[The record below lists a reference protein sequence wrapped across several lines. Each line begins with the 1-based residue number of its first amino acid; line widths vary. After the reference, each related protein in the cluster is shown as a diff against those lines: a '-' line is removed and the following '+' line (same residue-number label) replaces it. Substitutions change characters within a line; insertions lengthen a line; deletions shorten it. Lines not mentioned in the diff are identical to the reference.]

1 MDVASAM
8 EHMEQSRDEAIDLP
22 RLIVGVRR
30 RRRWIYFSAIAAAV
44 LSSAFVLLA
53 SPRYTGVAKVLLE
66 DQESYY
72 TRPDKASGADSA
84 ATIDPEAVQSEA
96 EAVMSPDLARK
107 AIERLDLAA
116 NPEFAVSRRREQ
128 RPRRPAGRRQVPV
141 APHGFPG
148 AQVAG
153 ASRSNSSRAI
163 PSWPRAPPTRS
174 PRCFC
179 NRRRKRRRRPPG
191 PQARGS
197 RAKSRNCAPRS
208 PTRTQRSRP
217 TALKRA
223 SSPERTARRSRSS
236 S

>member
-1 MDVASAM
+1 MDVAGAM

-72 TRPDKASGADSA
+72 TRPDKASGADAA

-116 NPEFAVSRRREQ
+116 NPEFAVSGGGSSARADQ
-128 RPRRPAGRRQVPV
+128 RVVDKFLSRLTVFPAPKSRVLQIEFVSRDPQLAARAANTV
-141 APHGFPG
+141 AEVFLQSQEE
-148 AQVAG
+148 AKAETARAAG
-153 ASRSNSSRAI
+153 AWLSRKI
-163 PSWPRAPPTRS
+163 EEL
-174 PRCFC
+174 
-179 NRRRKRRRRPPG
+179 
-191 PQARGS
+191 
-197 RAKSRNCAPRS
+197 RAKS
-208 PTRTQRSRP
+208 PTRTQRLRP